1 MRAPRRWTAPR
12 RKRTRALT
20 DRRLADRTP
29 GQTAQPPRSR
39 QRARSGAARW
49 DEPRWSAPRF
59 PLQGVVYEILLK
71 VPRGKVVTYGQ
82 LALLA
87 GSPRAARQVGWI
99 AHAGRSDLPWQR
111 VVNRFGGL
119 ASGYRGGREGHK
131 RDLMKDG
138 VRVRPD
144 LTVDLGRYQWWPVC
158 DPHGPRSRRPN
169 RRSRCQSS

>member
-1 MRAPRRWTAPR
+1 MSSRR
-12 RKRTRALT
+12 
-20 DRRLADRTP
+20 
-29 GQTAQPPRSR
+29 RSR
-39 QRARSGAARW
+39 YHAGNGQKSRLS
-49 DEPRWSAPRF
+49 
-59 PLQGVVYEILLK
+59 LQALIYGILRR

-99 AHAGRSDLPWQR
+99 AHAGRPDLPWQR

-138 VRVRPD
+138 VRVRAD
-144 LTVDLGRYQWWPVC
+144 LTVDLGRYQWWP
-158 DPHGPRSRRPN
+158 DDDYRTPSRAVGGV
-169 RRSRCQSS
+169 RRS